1 MRIPLS
7 VIKHLLMI
15 TKLTVAQLFLA
26 ACLSNRNGWK
36 AGGRA
41 KPTDM
46 SCDSIKTKYRA
57 NNVSTMFDRG
67 KRKSN
72 CWMLKQNA
80 DCLLVASQPMFSSR
94 WFITKQK
101 DSDTEKQSMACVW
114 QTRIRLMYYEWIFV
128 FGKSE
133 KVDQKRMKMESKVN

>member
-1 MRIPLS
+1 MDGR
-7 VIKHLLMI
+7 
-15 TKLTVAQLFLA
+15 
-26 ACLSNRNGWK
+26 K

-80 DCLLVASQPMFSSR
+80 DCLLVAFQPMFSSR
-94 WFITKQK
+94 CFITKQK
-101 DSDTEKQSMACVW
+101 DSDTEKESMACVW

-128 FGKSE
+128 FSKGE
-133 KVDQKRMKMESKVN
+133 KVDRKKERKWSRKLTNAFCPYYFGFQCNLPPFS